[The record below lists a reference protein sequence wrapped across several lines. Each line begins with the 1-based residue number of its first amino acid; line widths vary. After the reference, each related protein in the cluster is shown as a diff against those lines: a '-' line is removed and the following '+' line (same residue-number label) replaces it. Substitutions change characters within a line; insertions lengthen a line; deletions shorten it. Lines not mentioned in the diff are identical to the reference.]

1 MLNMSLS
8 NEIPIQ
14 KLRLK
19 HLHIGDIAWLLTLP
33 KWIEGAAETLET
45 FAISELPNLQTLA
58 ECLTTMNHLKRL
70 DIICCPQLL
79 SLPSD
84 IHHHPTFEDLRI
96 IGCPELCRK
105 CKPHS
110 GEYWPMIS
118 HIKILFIIEP
128 IGQDEETHQP

>member
-45 FAISELPNLQTLA
+45 LAILNFLIFS
-58 ECLTTMNHLKRL
+58 
-70 DIICCPQLL
+70 
-79 SLPSD
+79 
-84 IHHHPTFEDLRI
+84 
-96 IGCPELCRK
+96 
-105 CKPHS
+105 
-110 GEYWPMIS
+110 
-118 HIKILFIIEP
+118 
-128 IGQDEETHQP
+128 